1 MLSRGR
7 LIFLFVSLATVFLVV
22 AGTLLASTA
31 GRGQDDGK
39 DSLYKYLSV
48 FTEVLSLVDRAYVD
62 DAKMESLMAGAF
74 EGAADALDPFS
85 LYVPS
90 SEVDAYVK
98 SLDVGTSRSGLLVL
112 KERGV
117 AFAASVTVG
126 GPAEKAGVK
135 RGDVISLIGEDSTR
149 DMPLFRIHTLLAGPV
164 GTKLELETIR
174 MGVKETVELEL
185 RDFTP
190 PGVDL
195 SVRRGVGVLRIDG
208 FHADTK
214 KNVEVSLDEIRGGS
228 ALPELED
235 RGRLLLDLRGVAGG
249 EESAAYAVAGL
260 FVSGELG
267 VLKARDEVLEVFNS
281 EMEPRFSGRLVIL
294 LDRGTQGPA
303 EVLATVLHQQLGA
316 ELVGSYSFGHSGRQ
330 SLVRLSNG
338 GRLQLTDAFYTGPDR
353 EPIEEPLEPD
363 VAVRQLVAVD
373 EDEVPEDAILEK
385 GLEVLLSDEEEQ
397 QKKAA

>member
-7 LIFLFVSLATVFLVV
+7 LIFLFFSLATVLLVLT
-22 AGTLLASTA
+22 GTLLASTA
-31 GRGQDDGK
+31 GRGKDDGK
-39 DSLYKYLSV
+39 DSLYKYLAV

-62 DAKMESLMAGAF
+62 DADMDSLMAGAF

-90 SEVDAYVK
+90 SDVDAYVATRE
-98 SLDVGTSRSGLLVL
+98 VGMSHSGLLVL

-117 AFAASVTVG
+117 AYAASVTVG
-126 GPAEKAGVK
+126 GPAAEAGVK
-135 RGDVISLIGEDSTR
+135 RGDVISLIGEESTR

-185 RDFTP
+185 KAFTP

-195 SVRRGVGVLRIDG
+195 SVRDGVGVLRIDG

-214 KNVEVSLDEIRGGS
+214 KNVEVSLDEILKGS
-228 ALPELED
+228 ALPGLND
-235 RGRLLLDLRGVAGG
+235 RGRLLIDLRGVAGG
-249 EESAAYAVAGL
+249 EEAAAYAVAGL

-267 VLKARDEVLEVFNS
+267 VLKARDDVLETFS
-281 EMEPRFSGRLVIL
+281 SGDEPRYTGRLVVL
-294 LDRGTQGPA
+294 LDRGTQGPS
-303 EVLATVLHQQLGA
+303 EVLATVLHQQAGA
-316 ELVGSYSFGHSGRQ
+316 TLVGTYSFGHSGRQ
-330 SLVRLSNG
+330 TLVRLSNG

-353 EPIEEPLEPD
+353 EPIQEGLEPD
-363 VAVRQLVAVD
+363 VAVRQLAAAD
-373 EDEVPEDAILEK
+373 ADAESEDAILEK
-385 GLEVLLSDEEEQ
+385 GLEVLLAEEEVE